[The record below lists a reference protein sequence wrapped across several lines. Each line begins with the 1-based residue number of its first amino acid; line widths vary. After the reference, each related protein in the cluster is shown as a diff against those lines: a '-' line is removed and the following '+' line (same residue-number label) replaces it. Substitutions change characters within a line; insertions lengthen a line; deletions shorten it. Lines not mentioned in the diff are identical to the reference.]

1 MGDSGEGPLLGGRM
15 THRVRL
21 IRVRE
26 DGSGQ
31 DRVGMLCHQKEE
43 VGVGK

>member
-15 THRVRL
+15 THRLGL

-26 DGSGQ
+26 NGRGQ
-31 DRVGMLCHQKEE
+31 GRVGMLCHQKEE